1 MIFCTLVQN
10 DNISRCFFLFFF
22 FFEIFI
28 FGAVIEG
35 KRTKNSPKWK
45 LKLHPSLAISQEQYS
60 IYQQNCKNDTI
71 CRAAYLRNHI
81 SYDSI
86 MVHLCKM
93 MISPGVFLFLLRGV
107 GEGDG
112 PKWEKILS
120 VALHVSEI
128 MLHLIFIYGAR
139 V

>member
-1 MIFCTLVQN
+1 M
-10 DNISRCFFLFFF
+10 FFSFLF

-81 SYDSI
+81 SYDST

-93 MISPGVFLFLLRGV
+93 MISPGFFFIFVTRCGGGGWSKMRKNSVCCTPCLRNHASF
-107 GEGDG
+107 DF
-112 PKWEKILS
+112 
-120 VALHVSEI
+120 
-128 MLHLIFIYGAR
+128 HLWCQGINHSIQ
-139 V
+139 